1 MGKQT
6 HISSVF
12 CSKLE
17 DFTPK
22 KRLSGDLL
30 LNLLLAD
37 HHLPFL
43 SSFYD
48 SWNSTSQRRSK
59 MVGIEITVLL
69 LGEVKLIHIK
79 KHESML
85 AVVKNVDG

>member
-1 MGKQT
+1 MEK
-6 HISSVF
+6 HVSSVF
-12 CSKLE
+12 FNLE

-22 KRLSGDLL
+22 TRLSGDLL

-48 SWNSTSQRRSK
+48 SRNSTSQRRSK
-59 MVGIEITVLL
+59 MVGIEIAVLL
-69 LGEVKLIHIK
+69 LGEVKFTHIL
-79 KHESML
+79 HESML